1 MSYYSITI
9 DGQIYSKNI
18 GYFTT
23 INIYSDNMNNALNKA
38 IKKIR
43 KNIFHNYKLYTNNFI
58 ITNIEKMDFWSKK
71 NEYYFYNLY

>member
-9 DGQIYSKNI
+9 DGQIYSQNI

-23 INIYSDNMNNALNKA
+23 INIYSDNINDALNKA

-43 KNIFHNYKLYTNNFI
+43 KNVLKNYQYYTDDFT
-58 ITNIEKMDFWSKK
+58 ITDIEKLDFGSKQT
-71 NEYYFYNLY
+71 EYYFYNL

>member
-9 DGQIYSKNI
+9 DGQIYSQNI

-23 INIYSDNMNNALNKA
+23 INIYSNNINDALNEA

-43 KNIFHNYKLYTNNFI
+43 KNVVKNYQYYTDDFT
-58 ITNIEKMDFWSKK
+58 ITDIEKLEFGRKQT
-71 NEYYFYNLY
+71 EYYFYNL

>member
-9 DGQIYSKNI
+9 DGQIYSQNI

-23 INIYSDNMNNALNKA
+23 INIYSNNINDVSNEA

-43 KNIFHNYKLYTNNFI
+43 KNVVKKLSI
-58 ITNIEKMDFWSKK
+58 
-71 NEYYFYNLY
+71 LY

>member
-1 MSYYSITI
+1 MYFYSITL

-23 INIYSDNMNNALNKA
+23 INIYSDNINKALNKA

-43 KNIFHNYKLYTNNFI
+43 KNVFHNYKLYTNNFI
-58 ITNIEKMDFWSKK
+58 ITDIEKMNFRRKQID
-71 NEYYFYNLY
+71 YYFYNL

>member
-9 DGQIYSKNI
+9 DGQIYSQNI

-23 INIYSDNMNNALNKA
+23 INIYANNINEAINEA

-43 KNIFHNYKLYTNNFI
+43 KHVLHNYKYYTDDFT
-58 ITNIEKMDFWSKK
+58 ITDIEKINFGSKQT
-71 NEYYFYNLY
+71 NYCFYNLF

>member
-1 MSYYSITI
+1 MSYYSITL

-23 INIYSDNMNNALNKA
+23 INIYSDNINKALNKA

-43 KNIFHNYKLYTNNFI
+43 KNVFHNYKLYTNNFI
-58 ITNIEKMDFWSKK
+58 ITDIEKMNFRRKQID
-71 NEYYFYNLY
+71 YYFYNL

>member
-9 DGQIYSKNI
+9 DGQIYSQNI

-23 INIYSDNMNNALNKA
+23 INIYSNNINDALNEA

-43 KNIFHNYKLYTNNFI
+43 KNVVKNYQYYTDDFT
-58 ITNIEKMDFWSKK
+58 ITDIEKLDFGSKQT
-71 NEYYFYNLY
+71 EYYFYNL

>member
-9 DGQIYSKNI
+9 DGQIYSQNI

-23 INIYSDNMNNALNKA
+23 INIYSDNINDALNKA

-43 KNIFHNYKLYTNNFI
+43 KNVLKNYQYYTDDFT
-58 ITNIEKMDFWSKK
+58 ITDIETLDFGSKQT
-71 NEYYFYNLY
+71 EYYFYNL

>member
-1 MSYYSITI
+1 
-9 DGQIYSKNI
+9 
-18 GYFTT
+18 
-23 INIYSDNMNNALNKA
+23 MNNALNKA

-58 ITNIEKMDFWSKK
+58 ITNIEKIDFWSKK